1 MQKRWAALFD
11 WDGVMVDSS
20 RAHRISWERLA
31 VEEGHL
37 LPEGHF
43 ERGFGMKNAQIIPG
57 LLGWTQD
64 PVEVKRISDRKE
76 ALYREIIREEGI
88 EALPGAHTWLETLKS
103 AGIPCVI
110 GSSTDRV
117 NIEMILGILGLEN
130 YFLGMVTSE
139 NVRLGKPDP
148 DVFLQAAALTGVEPG
163 SCVVFED
170 APVGIQAGKAGGMKV
185 VAVATSHPA
194 GSLQEADLVLEGLQD
209 ATLEKIGGLW
219 KRTL

>member
-1 MQKRWAALFD
+1 
-11 WDGVMVDSS
+11 
-20 RAHRISWERLA
+20 
-31 VEEGHL
+31 
-37 LPEGHF
+37 
-43 ERGFGMKNAQIIPG
+43 MKNARIIPG
-57 LLGWTQD
+57 LLRWTQD
-64 PVEVKRISDRKE
+64 SAEVKRISDRKE

-88 EALPGAHTWLETLKS
+88 EALPGAHTWLETLKL
-103 AGIPCVI
+103 AGVPCVI

-148 DVFLQAAALTGVEPG
+148 DVFLQAAALIGVEPG

-194 GSLQEADLVLEGLQD
+194 ASLQQADLVLDGLQD
-209 ATLEKIGGLW
+209 ATLDKIGRFW
-219 KRTL
+219 